1 MTIINTF
8 FYASLTYSICLYL
21 TPTHGSL
28 LVVTIVSTCLTLG
41 FRFFGL
47 RVMTPF
53 IAICLL
59 FTMHIH
65 CKDSRCLSSMI
76 AYLCR
81 SGPSFAG
88 RFEFLGNIFVHAR
101 FHGGIPGMSC
111 RGQESFIAQGTLSLW
126 VPTILLAKWT
136 FVLVVFLLQFV
147 VYHTIRIFEIYFS

>member
-8 FYASLTYSICLYL
+8 FYASLAYSICLYL
-21 TPTHGSL
+21 IPTHGSL

-53 IAICLL
+53 IAICLF
-59 FTMHIH
+59 FTRHIH

-88 RFEFLGNIFVHAR
+88 RSEFLGNIFVHTR

-111 RGQESFIAQGTLSLW
+111 RGQEGFIAQGTLSLGSHHSACQ
-126 VPTILLAKWT
+126 VDVCVGCFPFAVCCLL
-136 FVLVVFLLQFV
+136 
-147 VYHTIRIFEIYFS
+147 YDPHI

>member
-8 FYASLTYSICLYL
+8 FYASLAYSICLYL
-21 TPTHGSL
+21 IPTHGSL

-53 IAICLL
+53 IAICLF
-59 FTMHIH
+59 FTRHIH

-88 RFEFLGNIFVHAR
+88 RSEFLGNIFVHTR

-111 RGQESFIAQGTLSLW
+111 RGQEGFIAQDTLLW

-147 VYHTIRIFEIYFS
+147 VYYTIRIFEIYFS